1 MELTLLPIQY
11 SVAICSLLMLM
22 RGGEFKRP
30 WQYSELIE
38 SSSHMFAK
46 RETYVAHGCK
56 ADICDK
62 PFANRYMSACI
73 SSNTGKDV
81 LSSEA
86 FAITS
91 KHIVLH
97 RTQLAV

>member
-1 MELTLLPIQY
+1 
-11 SVAICSLLMLM
+11 MLM
-22 RGGEFKRP
+22 RAGEFKRP
-30 WQYSELIE
+30 CQYSELIE

-46 RETYVAHGCK
+46 GETYVTHGCK

-62 PFANRYMSACI
+62 PFANRYRSAWM
-73 SSNTGKDV
+73 SSNDGKDV

-91 KHIVLH
+91 KHIVPH